1 MTNEQAWFLHTQS
14 EMSLPPQ
21 NRYVAIALLLIQ
33 KVKELPAHVLK
44 IVAFQRQ
51 EW

>member
-1 MTNEQAWFLHTQS
+1 MTNEKAWFLHTQS
-14 EMSLPPQ
+14 EMSLPLQ

-33 KVKELPAHVLK
+33 KVKELRVHVLK